1 MFINKKLDKES
12 WHCSIYPGSN
22 MCASCH
28 PWHPTVRCHLLETLT
43 EYFSVKSLS
52 VATLSHSVLIEY
64 IKSTQGHMLR
74 SIPVVHSGNSA
85 HSGKR
90 THRL

>member
-1 MFINKKLDKES
+1 MALQHKPRQS
-12 WHCSIYPGSN
+12 Y
-22 MCASCH
+22 
-28 PWHPTVRCHLLETLT
+28 VRQLPPLRVNFFGTQT

-74 SIPVVHSGNSA
+74 YIPVVHSGNSA
-85 HSGKR
+85 RSGPFR
-90 THRL
+90 

>member
-1 MFINKKLDKES
+1 
-12 WHCSIYPGSN
+12 

-28 PWHPTVRCHLLETLT
+28 PWHPTIRCHFFGTQT
-43 EYFSVKSLS
+43 EYFSVESLS

-64 IKSTQGHMLR
+64 IKSTQVHMLR
-74 SIPVVHSGNSA
+74 SIPVVHSGNPA

-90 THRL
+90 THRTPVHI